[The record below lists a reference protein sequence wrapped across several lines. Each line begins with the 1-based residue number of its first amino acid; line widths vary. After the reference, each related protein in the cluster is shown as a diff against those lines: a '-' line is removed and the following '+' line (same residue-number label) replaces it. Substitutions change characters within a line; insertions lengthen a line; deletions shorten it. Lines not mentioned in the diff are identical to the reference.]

1 MQSHQT
7 VVAPSWW
14 SLRGPAA
21 MRLVH
26 LALMGQ
32 SDRDGIVRLDSNAL
46 AESCD
51 IARRQVVVHVQ
62 DLEKRGYLITYTTS
76 SGMYAWVPLVAETQP
91 TRGTLKR
98 ARDLSLPAP
107 PRETIKAFLAQ
118 VWGKEPT
125 AKECKRACPRAWGA
139 VSAAAG
145 TSVPD
150 DSVQAVFDCWKARQE
165 KPGACKLGAAT
176 QKMIRAALQESSV
189 EQLIDLIVYAYE
201 ADEPGPRF
209 WRGENSHNRTYLGLD
224 NLMVAS
230 KLQGRLQLVAV
241 WKDKNGHTEDGTN
254 LGPLAAYRRGPRG
267 TKSTPDPRPK
277 RLSDQC
283 VKILALFRER
293 GPEGVRTS
301 ELAAIALKYTGRLSE
316 IRGAGHDIVLV
327 EREKSGNNLY
337 VLNEESGTSEELD

>member
-1 MQSHQT
+1 
-7 VVAPSWW
+7 
-14 SLRGPAA
+14 
-21 MRLVH
+21 
-26 LALMGQ
+26 
-32 SDRDGIVRLDSNAL
+32 
-46 AESCD
+46 
-51 IARRQVVVHVQ
+51 
-62 DLEKRGYLITYTTS
+62 
-76 SGMYAWVPLVAETQP
+76 
-91 TRGTLKR
+91 
-98 ARDLSLPAP
+98 
-107 PRETIKAFLAQ
+107 
-118 VWGKEPT
+118 
-125 AKECKRACPRAWGA
+125 
-139 VSAAAG
+139 
-145 TSVPD
+145 
-150 DSVQAVFDCWKARQE
+150 
-165 KPGACKLGAAT
+165 
-176 QKMIRAALQESSV
+176 MIRAALQESSV